1 MAEQN
6 QNHNIEPKLDKP
18 GAGIPFLER
27 MILRFYYAPFVAG
40 KSEWKDSRIR
50 FDKLATKVS
59 KVIEGLSDEQ
69 LSKKVLV
76 PPQKGLEDSSRYWSI
91 AMVLEH
97 IVIVSQGIERIL
109 EGLTSGKKLNLVF
122 SIADVKP
129 PGKVSAQESLK
140 MFQQLKDNLLN
151 DLDRKM
157 KDLES
162 PMKQYHPWMG
172 MLNARQWYWLLG
184 VHVGIHLKQIIEIKK
199 HL

>member
-1 MAEQN
+1 MTELNQN
-6 QNHNIEPKLDKP
+6 QNQEPKLEKP

-27 MILRFYYAPFVAG
+27 MVLRFYYGPFVAN
-40 KSEWKDSRIR
+40 KSEWKDSRVR
-50 FDKLATKVS
+50 FEKLTTKVLQI
-59 KVIEGLSDEQ
+59 IEGLSDEQ
-69 LSKKVLV
+69 LSKKILV

-91 AMVLEH
+91 AMTLEH
-97 IVIVSQGIERIL
+97 IVIVSRGIERIL

-140 MFQQLKDNLLN
+140 MFRNLKENLLN
-151 DLDRKM
+151 DLDQKM

-162 PMKQYHPWMG
+162 PMKQFHPWMG
-172 MLNARQWYWLLG
+172 MINARQWYWLLG

-199 HL
+199 QL